1 MSSSSLSI
9 TNLSTPV
16 TITTTKTVNGFLIN
30 QVSITPFTSASLV
43 ISLYD
48 SSNNYIKNSTINL
61 TGTNYTNWGNNDQY
75 LISYIESQ
83 IPSLAL

>member
-1 MSSSSLSI
+1 MSSSLSI
-9 TNLSTPV
+9 TTLSSPV
-16 TITTTKTVNGFLIN
+16 TITTTKSINGFLIN
-30 QVSITPFTSASLV
+30 QVSITPFTSASV
-43 ISLYD
+43 IISLYD

-75 LISYIESQ
+75 LITYIESQ

>member
-1 MSSSSLSI
+1 MSSSLSI
-9 TNLSTPV
+9 TTLTSPIN
-16 TITTTKTVNGFLIN
+16 ITTTKSINGFLIN
-30 QVSITPFTSASLV
+30 QVSITPFTSASVV

-75 LISYIESQ
+75 LITYIESQ
-83 IPSLAL
+83 IPTLQL